1 VNGDDELYSER
12 AAAAVDDP
20 STFPWPPPEGSSV
33 VEAFGRTWRGAS
45 LEPRRFFGS
54 LPEHGSIPGALLYY
68 VPLGIAVAGANL
80 FWSLLRGGV
89 ETEQDAVLG
98 ELDLGRAISPV
109 LEFLFSP
116 LILLLSLFLA
126 AGVTHLLL
134 RLFGG
139 ANRDYGFTTRVFAFA
154 YSPQILGIVPVVG
167 GVVGFVW
174 MIVVAMIGLKE
185 GHRTTMGRVAAA
197 VLIPVTIALIALA
210 IAAFVAATGRILLH

>member
-1 VNGDDELYSER
+1 
-12 AAAAVDDP
+12 
-20 STFPWPPPEGSSV
+20 
-33 VEAFGRTWRGAS
+33 
-45 LEPRRFFGS
+45 
-54 LPEHGSIPGALLYY
+54 
-68 VPLGIAVAGANL
+68 
-80 FWSLLRGGV
+80 
-89 ETEQDAVLG
+89 VLG